1 VPPGVTTLL
10 GPLLLALPAWLLL
23 VVALRHGRRDLAA
36 TGIAVWALVMM
47 GGLPVAEKLSP
58 GFCSRIA
65 PGAGSYASSML
76 DWAETGDGCESTP
89 SCFIPQQLWH
99 AAVFVVATVATAGLG
114 GLYVAGILFSWMGA
128 YSAGLAA
135 MSSSPA
141 TAVLLAWHPW
151 AVVRVAAYIALGV
164 VLAEPLA
171 RRGLPPLP
179 NRRAWLFAGGIGL
192 LLDILLKLA
201 FASSYWRLAI
211 HPLLVR

>member
-1 VPPGVTTLL
+1 MTTLL
-10 GPLLLALPAWLLL
+10 GPLLLALPAWLVL
-23 VVALRHGRRDLAA
+23 VVMLRHGRRDLAA
-36 TGIAVWALVMM
+36 VGVAVWAILMM
-47 GGLPVAEKLSP
+47 GGLPIAEKLSP

-65 PGAGSYASSML
+65 PGTGSYASSML
-76 DWAETGDGCESTP
+76 SWAETGDGCESTP
-89 SCFIPQQLWH
+89 SCFVPQHLRH
-99 AAVFVVATVATAGLG
+99 AAVFAVAALITGGLG
-114 GLYVAGILFSWMGA
+114 GLYFAGILFSWMGA

-179 NRRAWLFAGGIGL
+179 NRRAWLIAGGLGL
-192 LLDILLKLA
+192 LLDVVLKLA
-201 FASSYWRLAI
+201 FATTYWRLAI
-211 HPLLVR
+211 HPLLLR